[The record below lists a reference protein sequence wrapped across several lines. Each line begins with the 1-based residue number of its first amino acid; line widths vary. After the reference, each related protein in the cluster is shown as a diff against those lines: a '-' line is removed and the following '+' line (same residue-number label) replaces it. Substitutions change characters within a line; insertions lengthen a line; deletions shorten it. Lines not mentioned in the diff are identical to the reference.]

1 MPFFNSQTKVVRYKH
16 LKCNKCY
23 TLIIFAKKNMF
34 EALKLS
40 PLFKGLEI
48 EEINSLINCSSHQIK
63 QFSNKEVLAFSGE
76 KVEKAMI
83 LLDGKLQ
90 GEMVG
95 LAGNS
100 LKIEEIEPPQMVAA
114 AFLYGSQSIFP
125 VNLSAVA
132 DGKILIIYRND
143 FTQLLSSD
151 QRVLNNFLN
160 IISGKAQFLSRKIT
174 FLSLKTI
181 KEKIAY
187 YLLQYLKSGSEIIVI
202 TQSQKGLAEMLGV
215 ARPSLA
221 RTISEMEESQIIRWE
236 RNQVRI
242 LNHQLLG
249 KIIGR

>member
-1 MPFFNSQTKVVRYKH
+1 
-16 LKCNKCY
+16 
-23 TLIIFAKKNMF
+23 MF
-34 EALKLS
+34 EALKMS

-48 EEINSLINCSSHQIK
+48 EEINSLINCCSHQIK
-63 QFSNKEVLAFSGE
+63 HFSNKEVLAFSGE

-83 LLDGKLQ
+83 ILEGKLQ

-95 LAGNS
+95 FAGNS
-100 LKIEEIEPPQMVAA
+100 LKIEEIDPPQMVAA
-114 AFLYGSQSIFP
+114 AFLYGPQSIFP
-125 VNLSAVA
+125 VNLSAVS
-132 DGKILIIYRND
+132 DGKMLIMYRKD
-143 FTQLLSSD
+143 FTQLLSAD

-187 YLLQYLKSGSEIIVI
+187 YLLQYLKSGSEIIAI
-202 TQSQKGLAEMLGV
+202 YQSQKGLAEMLGV

>member
-1 MPFFNSQTKVVRYKH
+1 
-16 LKCNKCY
+16 
-23 TLIIFAKKNMF
+23 MF
-34 EALKLS
+34 EALKMS

-48 EEINSLINCSSHQIK
+48 EEINSLINNSSHQIK

-76 KVEKAMI
+76 KVAKAMI
-83 LLDGKLQ
+83 LLEGKLQ

-114 AFLYGSQSIFP
+114 AFLYGGQSIFP
-125 VNLSAVA
+125 VNLSAVS
-132 DGKILIIYRND
+132 DGKMLIMYRKV
-143 FTQLLSSD
+143 FTQLLSAD

-181 KEKIAY
+181 KEKIAS
-187 YLLQYLKSGSEIIVI
+187 YLLQNLKSGSERIAINQ
-202 TQSQKGLAEMLGV
+202 TQKGLAEMLGV

-236 RNQVRI
+236 RNQVAI
-242 LNHQLLG
+242 LNIQQLRKILG
-249 KIIGR
+249 R